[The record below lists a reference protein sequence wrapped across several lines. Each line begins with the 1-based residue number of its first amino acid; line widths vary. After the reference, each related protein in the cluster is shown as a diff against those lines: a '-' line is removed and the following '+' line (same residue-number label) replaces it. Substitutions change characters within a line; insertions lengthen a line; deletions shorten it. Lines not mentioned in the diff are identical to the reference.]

1 MDYFIFAN
9 GVEGGTIDHLIE
21 QCATLT
27 YCCFSSGNWKDT
39 DTLLDCQNL
48 EI

>member
-1 MDYFIFAN
+1 MGQIKKMDYFIFTN

-27 YCCFSSGNWKDT
+27 YCCFSSCGNWKDT
-39 DTLLDCQNL
+39 D
-48 EI
+48 IFA